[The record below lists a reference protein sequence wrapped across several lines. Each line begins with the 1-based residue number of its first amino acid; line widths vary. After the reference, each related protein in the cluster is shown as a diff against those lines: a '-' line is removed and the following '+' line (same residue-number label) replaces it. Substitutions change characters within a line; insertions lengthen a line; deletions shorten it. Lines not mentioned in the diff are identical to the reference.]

1 MTDEIETTVK
11 EVLNKIIS
19 NIDYELMEERL
30 RRMDDVNEEPSIEDL
45 EGLLFYAKRF
55 AGDDIIQPDDISEAG
70 PVEMIQDDEIV
81 MPAIDQAALEA
92 PSDEAQFVTPA
103 GGDTVRNSFGDS
115 IGWLDPGTKPAIL
128 DEHVEEAMVNKD
140 EQKLKIAVQQHQELL
155 SGFLNATFVYM
166 TGVVKRRFQVLE
178 EQIKEAMINKNE
190 QKLKIM
196 NKHHQEVLK

>member
-30 RRMDDVNEEPSIEDL
+30 RRIDDVNEEPSIEDL

-115 IGWLDPGTKPAIL
+115 IGL
-128 DEHVEEAMVNKD
+128 V
-140 EQKLKIAVQQHQELL
+140 
-155 SGFLNATFVYM
+155 SGAEPHLGPTSFENLTWATSYW
-166 TGVVKRRFQVLE
+166 
-178 EQIKEAMINKNE
+178 A
-190 QKLKIM
+190 
-196 NKHHQEVLK
+196 EVCLPNCMKTPLQN